1 MGDVAHHRDGA
12 IVVFAREGDNTGLHF
27 HQKLVEPGIQL
38 GGRVL
43 VGAQDPVGALEQ
55 VGTSPVDAIHFR
67 TRHGMAG
74 DEQLGTLQ
82 YLPCVFADAR
92 LSGCGVRDDPR
103 ISPLIEH
110 LQVAFRR
117 GCRRCDDGKLASIQD
132 EFPEFGAFGASRPVD
147 PSFLERDFATA
158 RLDIDTVHGALRN
171 GLLVRG
177 RNGCA
182 DQAQADNRD
191 FVHVLFCFH
200 CASNLNNEGCLLA
213 AKTQC
218 NLQNAPSRNHEQS
231 KGKIIRPGKPPYTAL
246 PLPHRKARA
255 SNRA

>member
-1 MGDVAHHRDGA
+1 MGDVAYHRDGT
-12 IVVFAREGDNTGLHF
+12 IVVFARERDHTGLHF
-27 HQKLVEPGIQL
+27 DQKLVEAGIQL

-43 VGAQDPVGALEQ
+43 IGAQNPVSTLEQ
-55 VGTSPVDAIHFR
+55 VGTRPVDAVHFGTCHR
-67 TRHGMAG
+67 MAG
-74 DEQLGTLQ
+74 NEEFGALERL
-82 YLPCVFADAR
+82 LRIFADAR
-92 LSGCGVRDDPR
+92 LGGCGIGDNPR
-103 ISPLIEH
+103 ISPPIEH
-110 LQVAFRR
+110 LQVTLRSRCR
-117 GCRRCDDGKLASIQD
+117 GCDDGKLAPIKD
-132 EFPEFGAFGASRPVD
+132 VVPEFGAFGASRPVD
-147 PSFLERDFATA
+147 PPLLERDFATA
-158 RLDIDTVHGALRN
+158 RLDINTVHGALRN

-200 CASNLNNEGCLLA
+200 FASNLNNEGCLLA